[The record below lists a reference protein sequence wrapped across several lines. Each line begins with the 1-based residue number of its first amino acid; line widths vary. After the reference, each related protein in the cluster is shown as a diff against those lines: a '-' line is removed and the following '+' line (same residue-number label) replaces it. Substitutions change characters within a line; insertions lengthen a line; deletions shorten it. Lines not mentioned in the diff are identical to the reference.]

1 MNARGFYA
9 TCIHHPIGTML
20 LCVALILCGVI
31 GFTRLPLAPLP
42 EVDAPTLRVSADLP
56 GASAETMASSVATP
70 LEVQFS
76 SIPGLA
82 DISSTSSLG
91 EVEITLE
98 FELDKDID
106 AAAQEVQAAINA
118 AASRLPSDL
127 PELPTWRK
135 INPADT
141 PILILSVSSG
151 TLSPQEVSDYA
162 EASLAR
168 QLSQINGVGE
178 IRTNGLRRPAIRI
191 QARPEALVAAGVT
204 LADIRA
210 VVQSASGNQPV
221 GAIVGQHRLAT
232 LESNGQLF
240 SEQDYSELVIAYRN
254 GASVRL
260 GDVARVSEGVEN
272 EYSEATPN
280 GKPGVALVIRRQPGA
295 NIVDTAD
302 AVVAALP
309 ALTASLPADL
319 QVDVL
324 NDRTRTIRASLHEA
338 ELTLGIAV
346 VLVIG
351 VMALFLRQWSATV
364 VVFSVLVTSVVG
376 TCALMYLLGL
386 SLNNLTLVAII
397 ISVGFIVDDA
407 IVVVE
412 NIHRHLEAG
421 KGRLE
426 AALSGIR
433 EIGFTVVS
441 ISLSL
446 VAVFIPLFFMS
457 GYVGLLFQEFA
468 LTAASAILIS
478 VVVCLTLAP
487 TLCALIM
494 DKPHHHAGPGQ
505 VMRRVLGAYETA
517 LIWALDHQRTTF
529 TAFLCC
535 VALSVAGF
543 VFIPKGFFPL
553 QDTGFVLGTTQASA
567 DISFAAMQEKHQRLN
582 EILLSDP
589 DVIAFN
595 SDVGNDG
602 SYSTGGVSI
611 VLSDPDTRSA
621 SVEDI
626 IDRLRPRFAEIPDLQ
641 VSLRASQDINI
652 GSRASRAQYSY
663 VLRADSLDD
672 LALWTGRLTDA
683 LRAHPMFQ
691 DVSNDLLFDAT
702 TLPIRIDRAAAARYG
717 FSAND
722 VDNALY
728 DAFGQ
733 RQINEIQTESNQYNV
748 ILELSGRQRQQAQSL
763 DLFHLRSPANSNL
776 VPLSSFA
783 TVEAGRAAPVS
794 INHSGMLPSANL
806 SFNLAG
812 GAALGD
818 VVEAVQQVQRSIG
831 MPDAINGSFQGSAQ
845 AFQAS
850 LASQPW
856 LILAA
861 LVAVYIILGVLY
873 ESLVHPLTIL
883 STIPSAGIGA
893 LLLLWLWGLTF
904 SVMALVGLILLIGI
918 VKKNGILLVDFALA
932 AQREHGISPR
942 EAIHQACMTRFRP
955 ILMTTLAAALGAF
968 PLMLAFGTGAELRE
982 PLGVAVVGGL
992 MFSQLLTLLT
1002 TPVIYL
1008 MVDRHLARGRKGSVA
1023 QDRAAPEAKA

>member
-1 MNARGFYA
+1 MRTRGFYA
-9 TCIHHPIGTML
+9 TCIEHPIGTIL
-20 LCVALILCGVI
+20 LCIALILCGVI
-31 GFTRLPLAPLP
+31 AFTRLPLAPLP
-42 EVDAPTLRVSADLP
+42 EVDAPTIRVSADLP

-98 FELDKDID
+98 FQLDKNID
-106 AAAQEVQAAINA
+106 AAAQEVQAAINSA
-118 AASRLPSDL
+118 SSRLPSDL

-135 INPADT
+135 INPADS
-141 PILILSVSSG
+141 PILILAVSSE

-168 QLSQINGVGE
+168 QLSQIEGVGE
-178 IRTNGLRRPAIRI
+178 IRTNGLRRPAIRV
-191 QARPEALVAAGVT
+191 QARPELLVAAGVT

-210 VVQSASGNQPV
+210 AVQSASGNQPV

-240 SEQDYSELVIAYRN
+240 TEEDYADLVIAYRN
-254 GASVRL
+254 GAAVRL

-280 GKPGVALVIRRQPGA
+280 GKPGVALVVRRQPGA
-295 NIVDTAD
+295 NIVSTAE

-309 ALTASLPADL
+309 QLTAGLPADL
-319 QVDVL
+319 QVEVL

-338 ELTLGIAV
+338 EVTLIIAV

-364 VVFSVLVTSVVG
+364 VVFSVLLTSVVG

-421 KGRLE
+421 KGRVE
-426 AALSGIR
+426 AALTGIR

-468 LTAASAILIS
+468 LSAASAIFIS

-487 TLCALIM
+487 ALCALIM
-494 DKPHHHAGPGQ
+494 DRPAHHAGPGP
-505 VMRRVLGAYETA
+505 VMRRVLGGYERA
-517 LIWALDHQRTTF
+517 LVWALDHQRTTF
-529 TAFLCC
+529 AVFLGC

-543 VFIPKGFFPL
+543 IFIPKGFFPL

-567 DISFAAMQEKHQRLN
+567 DVSYAAMKEKHRQLN
-582 EILLSDP
+582 AILTSDP

-602 SYSTGGVSI
+602 TYSTGGLAI

-621 SVEDI
+621 TVEDI
-626 IDRLRPRFAEIPDLQ
+626 IDRLRPQFAKIPDLQ

-652 GSRASRAQYSY
+652 GSRASRAQYQY
-663 VLRADSLDD
+663 VLRANSLDD
-672 LALWTGRLTDA
+672 LATWTDRLTDA
-683 LRAHPMFQ
+683 LREHSLFT

-702 TLPIRIDRAAAARYG
+702 TLPLHIDRAAASRYG
-717 FSAND
+717 FNASD
-722 VDNALY
+722 IDNALY

-733 RQINEIQTESNQYNV
+733 RQINEIQTESNQYQV
-748 ILELSGRQRQQAQSL
+748 ILELSRDQRQQAQSL
-763 DLFHLRSPANSNL
+763 DLFQLRSPTTGQL
-776 VPLSSFA
+776 VPLGSFV
-783 TVEAGRAAPVS
+783 TVQPGKAAPVS
-794 INHSGMLPSANL
+794 INHSSMLPSANL
-806 SFNLAG
+806 SFNLTG

-818 VVEAVQQVQRSIG
+818 AVDALHQIQRDIG
-831 MPDAINGSFQGSAQ
+831 MPGEIGGTFQGSAQ
-845 AFQAS
+845 AFQQT

-918 VKKNGILLVDFALA
+918 VKKNGILLIDFALA
-932 AQREHGISPR
+932 AQREQGLTPR

-968 PLMLAFGTGAELRE
+968 PLMLAFGTGSELRE

-1008 MVDRHLARGRKGSVA
+1008 MMDRHFAKTRPH
-1023 QDRAAPEAKA
+1023 AAEPAGAGA